1 MKVRARAACVAVLAL
16 LLAPACKKKESQTTP
31 TEPTLTRSTDTFNGT
46 VPVGGSASNNF
57 TVANAGQVDVTL
69 TAAAPPSDVSMG
81 LAVGVSS
88 DAGCTALAGATT
100 NTSAGSSPQLVG
112 KISPGTLCVK
122 ISDNGTQRAT
132 VTYTVTVL
140 HP

>member
-1 MKVRARAACVAVLAL
+1 MRFRAVAAWLVPLAVLSAS
-16 LLAPACKKKESQTTP
+16 ACKKSSSQASTTAP
-31 TEPTLTRSTDTFNGT
+31 TTTRSTDTFTGT
-46 VPVGGSASNNF
+46 VAVGGTASHTF

-81 LAVGVSS
+81 LAVGTSG
-88 DAGCTALAGATT
+88 DAGCTPLAGAAT
-100 NTSAGSSPQLVG
+100 NTSAGSAAQLVG

-122 ISDNGTQRAT
+122 ISDNGSQRAA